1 MTQCQFR
8 VEVPLNGKKN
18 EINRTKSEGNW
29 CGIMTE
35 HLNHTEPPPI
45 PQLRDILVSYL
56 VTIEYMINAY

>member
-1 MTQCQFR
+1 MSIPGGSAFKWKR
-8 VEVPLNGKKN
+8 N

-29 CGIMTE
+29 CGIMTGN
-35 HLNHTEPPPI
+35 LNHTEPPPI